1 MSAIRLRPTE
11 AEQRHLVAGAAALGV
26 ELDAPRVM
34 NFVRFADL
42 LELWSPR
49 MNLVSCGSALELIDR
64 HFLDSLAIAPMLP
77 DSGPI
82 VDLGTGAGFPG
93 LPLAISRPEQKMV
106 LVEIRRRRV
115 TFLREVRRT
124 LGLSN
129 VEVLEQRAEIPH
141 PDYEHQATGVVSRAV
156 WSESTA
162 AEMASGW
169 LKTDGRLFWMRSSP
183 LPAAFAS
190 ASIKRERTIQYRIGS
205 GSLRSVEVL
214 SFPSSFVSRETLD
227 P

>member
-1 MSAIRLRPTE
+1 
-11 AEQRHLVAGAAALGV
+11 
-26 ELDAPRVM
+26 M

-141 PDYEHQATGVVSRAV
+141 PDYGHQATGVVSRAV
-156 WSESTA
+156 WPESA
-162 AEMASGW
+162 AVEMASGW
-169 LKTDGRLFWMRSSP
+169 LKAEGQLFWMRSSP

-190 ASIKRERTIQYRIGS
+190 ASIRRERTIQYRIGS
-205 GSLRSVEVL
+205 GSLRSVEIL
-214 SFPSSFVSRETLD
+214 SFPSSFVSRETPD